1 MQTITVEELKSR
13 LDAGE
18 NIHLLDVREPKE
30 NADFNIGGT
39 LLPLGNIRSMQVD
52 EIENWKND
60 EIVVYCRSGNRS
72 GQACM
77 FLETMG
83 FSNTKNLTGGML
95 AWQEKFGKQKV

>member
-1 MQTITVEELKSR
+1 MQTITVEELKSK
-13 LDAGE
+13 LDSGE
-18 NIHLLDVREPKE
+18 KIHLLDVREPHE

-39 LLPLGNIRSMQVD
+39 LLPLGQIRSMQVD
-52 EIENWKND
+52 EIEDWKDD

-83 FSNTKNLTGGML
+83 FTNTKNLTGGMV
-95 AWQEKFGKQKV
+95 AWQEKFGKEKV